1 MNFGSNASI
10 LLMKEGF
17 NRFDHK
23 HEIKTF
29 MINKK
34 WFRVSLKFSSEHQ
47 NQGASNLPHHQSRL
61 LFVRH
66 CKKCLDAKKNLYE
79 NAHPDSLALGLK

>member
-1 MNFGSNASI
+1 MNLGINVSI

-17 NRFDHK
+17 NRTGHK

-34 WFRVSLKFSSEHQ
+34 WSRVSLKVFPVNIKIKEFLFFHIISPGFS
-47 NQGASNLPHHQSRL
+47 L
-61 LFVRH
+61 
-66 CKKCLDAKKNLYE
+66 
-79 NAHPDSLALGLK
+79 